1 MARASP
7 NSHFVTRAELRR
19 SDGDRLIDRVH
30 GGLECS
36 DQPSRFVFLAGTD
49 RVDQGFG
56 QRVRGDAEVVL
67 SVRLERG
74 ARSLVVSAG
83 ERDTITRPSSSA
95 STDSSFANPE
105 ASSLDNGDWQ
115 RDSARDEPKHS
126 TLIRDSLRRTRR
138 ERLPAGEPAAAT
150 SRTQVEP
157 IQPLQ

>member
-1 MARASP
+1 M
-7 NSHFVTRAELRR
+7 
-19 SDGDRLIDRVH
+19 
-30 GGLECS
+30 
-36 DQPSRFVFLAGTD
+36 FLAGTD

-74 ARSLVVSAG
+74 ARSLVVSAR
-83 ERDTITRPSSSA
+83 ERDTIKRPSSSA

-126 TLIRDSLRRTRR
+126 TRLIRDSLRRTRR
-138 ERLPAGEPAAAT
+138 KRLPAGEPAAAT